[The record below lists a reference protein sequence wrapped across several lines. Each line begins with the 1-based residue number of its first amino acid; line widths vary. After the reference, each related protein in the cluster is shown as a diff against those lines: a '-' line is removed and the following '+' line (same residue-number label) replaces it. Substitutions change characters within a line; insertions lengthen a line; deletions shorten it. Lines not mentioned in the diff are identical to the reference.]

1 MPKLSDKQRK
11 EIGELVGQATM
22 QWEPIPAGEFKS
34 VEAAAI
40 LEKIIAVAER
50 DEPFT
55 VEELGEKLAE
65 LFEKGDNDADSPWCE
80 TWHSF
85 EYLKDDEGNIEG
97 FGKAEFVESYGGE
110 GMGDERWIVF
120 KVGDRMFR
128 KNGYYSSWDGS
139 SWDGE
144 LEEVE
149 PREVTVTQ
157 YFAKKEG

>member
-1 MPKLSDKQRK
+1 MGKLSDKQK
-11 EIGELVGQATM
+11 TEIGELVGKATM

-40 LEKIIAVAER
+40 VAQIIAVAER

-55 VEELGEKLAE
+55 VEELAEKLEE
-65 LFEKGDNDADSPWCE
+65 LFVENEKNGDSPWCE
-80 TWHSF
+80 KWYSF
-85 EYLKDDEGNIEG
+85 EELGKDEGNIEG

-120 KVGDRMFR
+120 KVGDRYFQ
-128 KNGYYSSWDGS
+128 KNGFYSSWDGS

-157 YFAKKEG
+157 YFAKKDN